1 MPGNN
6 YVVFKN
12 LRPPVCIDSTDNMPL
27 NSTLAKRTFSVVDK
41 KKGLGVKIIKR
52 NIVS

>member
-6 YVVFKN
+6 YVVFNN
-12 LRPPVCIDSTDNMPL
+12 LRPPVCIDQEDKMPL
-27 NSTLAKRTFSVVDK
+27 TSTLAKRTFSVVDK
-41 KKGLGVKIIKR
+41 KKGLGLKIIKR